1 MLEGTLCFG
10 RFRLDLARRE
20 VLAGERSLRVGDR
33 AFQILCLLAQANGAL
48 VSKDE
53 LMTRVWAGEIVAESN
68 LQVQISTCARR
79 LTRREQASVAS

>member
-53 LMTRVWAGEIVAESN
+53 LGGGE
-68 LQVQISTCARR
+68 RR
-79 LTRREQASVAS
+79 GKQSASSDLEPAQGA